1 MRLSDVFSGLLSGGS
16 SDESAEKPEIDIKI
30 EGRKGRHN
38 DADKKRLT
46 GFVNTIARHS
56 PFGRAVLEDAAK
68 NGYTLVMEDQKGT
81 YGYCDKD
88 VGVIALN
95 PSASDD
101 MLIATLAHESR
112 HAQQFSRGAE
122 SDFGIYDLKGDVMF
136 SRAMEADA
144 DAAATATCHEIRINS
159 GNGGPWK
166 EMVED
171 SRTIAM
177 GFASAT
183 PSLNAPLSDAM
194 LRGAFNGWYK
204 NISTVESYEQSYIVE
219 EMRNSM
225 KNKEKPMLAYE
236 RKTSSE
242 ELVNMLCPGV
252 DGKCYWADNPNV
264 LEDPE
269 KLEIAIETRNV
280 AKTFFNVRQMREG
293 KAPDP
298 TLDELDI
305 RGDLF
310 SKKRRAQDGR
320 AAGSASRLIAQA
332 KDNQR

>member
-1 MRLSDVFSGLLSGGS
+1 MDLSRIFSGGQSGNY
-16 SDESAEKPEIDIKI
+16 SDQPSDKPEIDIKI
-30 EGRKGRHN
+30 EGRKGSKN
-38 DADKKRLT
+38 KTDKKRLT

-56 PFGRAVLEDAAK
+56 PFGRAILEDAAK
-68 NGYTLVMEDQKGT
+68 NGYTLVMENQKGSH
-81 YGYCDKD
+81 GFCDKD
-88 VGVIALN
+88 TKIIALN
-95 PSASDD
+95 PSSSDN

-122 SDFGIYDLKGDVMF
+122 SDFGIYDLKGDIMF

-144 DAAATATCHEIRINS
+144 ETAAAATCHEIRINS

-183 PSLNAPLSDAM
+183 PTLNAPVSDKM
-194 LRGAFNGWYK
+194 LQGAFNGWYK
-204 NISTVESYEQSYIVE
+204 DISMVESYERGYIVE

-225 KNKEKPMLAYE
+225 KNKEKPMLAYD

-293 KAPDP
+293 KTPDP

-310 SKKRRAQDGR
+310 SKKRKAQDGR
-320 AAGSASRLIAQA
+320 ATGSAARLIAQA